1 MVQLS
6 KNIGKAGPMP
16 TLPRRSIHSSIYPER
31 ESKTLELKLRLPDF
45 RALAKTCIAFANC
58 SGGDIVIGVEDGT
71 RKIVGVSEVERDRL
85 YDEFPSSLYDLVNPP
100 LAPHIYEKNI
110 DGRCLMIVRIWP
122 GDSVP
127 YFVKSLGI
135 PAGVF
140 VRIGSSSRPANEQ
153 TIEDLSREKRRI
165 SFDEESSGQAVSILS
180 QERLRAFYGKD
191 ISSRRLLADKVIVQ
205 APKLKGGVSVTN
217 GGILMFCDDPDNFIS
232 EAMLVASRFAGIA
245 GRNIVQAIELK
256 GPIPLL
262 AESAFSLL
270 DQWLER
276 DLQLKRMRLK
286 GTTIIPHE
294 ALREAI
300 INALAHRKYS
310 IPGPVK
316 IALYDDRLELFS
328 PGGFPGLISITNL
341 GDGTTFLRNIVV
353 ARIARKMHLM
363 EKLGTGI
370 RLIFDS
376 CRQEGLRQPEY
387 NESGDFVKLTFFFEH
402 VPRAAEITES
412 AIIEMARNVEVLR
425 PSDVSRKYDVSRNT
439 VSRRLNALVHKK
451 LLKRFGKG
459 AGVFYQL
466 QGENN

>member
-1 MVQLS
+1 
-6 KNIGKAGPMP
+6 MP
-16 TLPRRSIHSSIYPER
+16 KTLRRPSQPAIYPER

-45 RALAKTCIAFANC
+45 RTLAKSCVAFANC
-58 SGGDIVIGVEDGT
+58 SGGEIVIGVEDGS
-71 RKIVGVSEVERDRL
+71 RRIVGVSEAERDRL
-85 YDEFPSSLYDLVNPP
+85 YDEFPSSLYDLVNPV
-100 LAPHIYEKNI
+100 LVPHIYEKNV

-127 YFVKSLGI
+127 YFVKSLHI

-140 VRIGSSSRPANEQ
+140 IRIGSSSRPANEQ

-165 SFDEESSGQAVSILS
+165 SFDEEASGQAVSILS
-180 QERLRAFYGKD
+180 QERLKAFYGKD
-191 ISSRRLLADKVIVQ
+191 TSSRRLLADKVVTQ
-205 APKLKGGVSVTN
+205 ASKLKGEASATH
-217 GGILMFCDDPDNFIS
+217 GGILMFCDDPNDFIS
-232 EAMLVASRFAGIA
+232 EAIVVVSRFAGIA
-245 GRNIVQAIELK
+245 GRNIIQTIELK

-262 AESAFSLL
+262 AESTFSLL

-276 DLQLKRMRLK
+276 DLQLKRLHLK
-286 GTTIIPHE
+286 GTSLIPHQ

-300 INALAHRKYS
+300 INALVHRKYS
-310 IPGPVK
+310 IPGPIK

-353 ARIARKMHLM
+353 ARIARKMRLM

-376 CRQEGLRQPEY
+376 CLQAGLRRPEY
-387 NESGDFVKLTFFFEH
+387 NENGDFVKLTFYFEH
-402 VPRAAEITES
+402 VPRTAEFTES
-412 AIIEMARNVEVLR
+412 AIIEMAKSIEALR
-425 PSDVSRKYDVSRNT
+425 PSDLSRTYKVSRNT
-439 VSRRLNALVHKK
+439 ISRRLNALVHEKI
-451 LLKRFGKG
+451 LKRYGKG

-466 QGENN
+466 SSDVN